1 MNVAEALRLPGM
13 EQALSRVEHALAAA
27 TAGEDPFLSDV
38 AGHLVR
44 AGGKRLRPALVAAAA
59 QASDPGAATMGPL
72 AEDVIQGAVAVEL
85 VHLGSLYHDDVM
97 DEAQHRRGVESV
109 NARWGNVVAILTG
122 DFLLARASEIA
133 ASLGTEVAALLAR
146 TIGQLCEG
154 EVGQLRYA
162 FDPNRPEE
170 AYFTSIAGK
179 TASLLSTSA
188 RIGGITAGAPR
199 TSIDALTDYGTS
211 LGMAFQICDDIR
223 DLTSSERDLGKPAG
237 HDMVEGTYTLPVIRA
252 LAEDGIGEDLRAL
265 LGGALDAPARDKA
278 RDLVLSSQA
287 IEAAVVEARRW
298 AERADAALDPL
309 RVAAGGDRD
318 GSGTWKVPGAAGGGR
333 RDELDWD
340 GADPHPRE
348 RLGWL
353 DILGQVGHRLVDE
366 IDLT

>member
-1 MNVAEALRLPGM
+1 MNVVEALRLPGM
-13 EQALSRVEHALAAA
+13 ERALSRIEQALTAA
-27 TAGEDPFLSDV
+27 TAGQDPFLSDV

-59 QASDPGAATMGPL
+59 QASDLGSGRAEPL

-162 FDPNRPEE
+162 FDPDRPEE
-170 AYFTSIAGK
+170 AYFRSIAGK

-188 RIGGITAGAPR
+188 RIGGITTGAPR
-199 TSIDALTDYGTS
+199 ESIDALTAYGTS

-265 LGGALDAPARDKA
+265 LGGPLDAPARDKA
-278 RDLVLSSQA
+278 RDLVLSSRA
-287 IEAAVVEARRW
+287 IETAIVDARIW
-298 AERADAALDPL
+298 AGRADAALNPL
-309 RVAAGGDRD
+309 RMAAGAGQGRSRD
-318 GSGTWKVPGAAGGGR
+318 GTGR
-333 RDELDWD
+333 
-340 GADPHPRE
+340 GE
-348 RLGWL
+348 RLERLERL
-353 DILGQVGHRLVDE
+353 DSLGQVGHRLVDE